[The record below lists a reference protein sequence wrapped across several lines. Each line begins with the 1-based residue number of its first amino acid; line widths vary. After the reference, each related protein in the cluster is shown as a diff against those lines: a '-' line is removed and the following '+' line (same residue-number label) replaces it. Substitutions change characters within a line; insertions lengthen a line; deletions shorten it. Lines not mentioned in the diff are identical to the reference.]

1 MKDSPMEHTTRLTS
15 AGRRP
20 AETGHSTRSREAV
33 EKHRAKAR
41 KGTHPMKKY
50 IAVITEDDIRQGFE
64 EAVAQLEEDGAIRFP
79 DTEARAEF
87 IDDCVS
93 CEIDKVELYDSDPF
107 AHRPDYAIAVLD
119 MADLY
124 GYTL

>member
-1 MKDSPMEHTTRLTS
+1 MHECPPDE
-15 AGRRP
+15 ADWQP
-20 AETGHSTRSREAV
+20 AETGHTTRSREAAK
-33 EKHRAKAR
+33 KHRAKAR
-41 KGTHPMKKY
+41 KGHPMKKY
-50 IAVITEDDIRQGFE
+50 IAVITEDDIRTGFE

-79 DTEARAEF
+79 DTESRAEF

-93 CEIDKVELYDSDPF
+93 CEIDRFGLYDSDPF
-107 AHRPDYAIAVLD
+107 ARRPDYAVAVLD

>member
-1 MKDSPMEHTTRLTS
+1 MEHTRLTRPEGDRPKPGTVP
-15 AGRRP
+15 GRGKP
-20 AETGHSTRSREAV
+20 QKNTGLY
-33 EKHRAKAR
+33 AR
-41 KGTHPMKKY
+41 KGQPMKKY
-50 IAVITEDDIRQGFE
+50 IAVITEDDIRTGFE

-79 DTEARAEF
+79 DTESRAEF

-93 CEIDKVELYDSDPF
+93 CEIDRFELYDSDPF
-107 AHRPDYAIAVLD
+107 KHRPDYAVAVMD

>member
-1 MKDSPMEHTTRLTS
+1 MEHTRLRS
-15 AGRRP
+15 AGGRP
-20 AETGHSTRSREAV
+20 AETGHTTRSREAA
-33 EKHRAKAR
+33 EKHRANAR

-50 IAVITEDDIRQGFE
+50 IAVITEDDIRSGFE
-64 EAVAQLEEDGAIRFP
+64 EAVAHLEEDRVIRFP

-87 IDDCVS
+87 IEDCVGS
-93 CEIDKVELYDSDPF
+93 QIDKVELYDWNPFIDPE
-107 AHRPDYAIAVLD
+107 DYAVEALD

>member
-1 MKDSPMEHTTRLTS
+1 
-15 AGRRP
+15 
-20 AETGHSTRSREAV
+20 
-33 EKHRAKAR
+33 
-41 KGTHPMKKY
+41 MKKY
-50 IAVITEDDIRQGFE
+50 ITVITEDDIRSGFE

-87 IDDCVS
+87 IEDCVGS
-93 CEIDKVELYDSDPF
+93 QIDKVELYDWNPFIDPE
-107 AHRPDYAIAVLD
+107 DYAVEALD